1 MMTRTVT
8 SPPSCSTR
16 TRTQRQHHQQHQQQ
30 HDQAPPGFAEPPP
43 PTSASPV
50 LPPHQEHT
58 HANTHQVIYA
68 HDEPPPKRTKLHHSP
83 PQVSGQ
89 LPLRARDAQG
99 QSSVVARPHSLP
111 QRHIQTQLVTI
122 RSPRNG
128 DDSPGTSAGGCLSF
142 AKPDA
147 TTNSATRTSDSTLVR
162 PTRASLRH
170 PRSIQVDEGD
180 MPLVQRAPGGGEDVD
195 MQGVEATTKN
205 EVHLK
210 TPQGP
215 TATTPAG
222 GEKRS
227 LRSHD
232 GGTRPS
238 KSELAM
244 YFPNYE
250 QILSLEPAKQEFLCA
265 ETTVTLVDDL
275 AEPVTLDHEEL
286 KSSSLP
292 QNPLENLHNAEVV
305 DVGSFEGADGKD
317 LLDEDTFF
325 KAHRRLE
332 RQEKQLRNLEKERAQ
347 YEKTQLDHLL
357 GELQGH
363 DWLRVMGIN
372 GVTDSEKKL
381 YEPKRD
387 YFVGEVTALLEKFR
401 AWKEEEKRRRIEREQ
416 ALQAEEDEQSD
427 SQEENEN
434 EDEDEAEE
442 EEEEEDDD
450 DEEQNEGEDEDESG
464 IVEGSSERTSTT
476 AIGSLPDPD
485 DVDRL
490 AAHQLYQ
497 EVISAT
503 KNKKLKIRKSNQ
515 TSQPVKQSKTQPQQ
529 QPTGNKGLDSSKP
542 VATYIEPNPWPTGPF
557 LSFFS
562 KPHLR
567 EAALKKHKRGRT
579 RMAFGKPLPEIEEAS
594 FRLPD
599 EILTPEA
606 IRAAQR
612 RNRRMR
618 REDGKPGNR

>member
-1 MMTRTVT
+1 M
-8 SPPSCSTR
+8 
-16 TRTQRQHHQQHQQQ
+16 
-30 HDQAPPGFAEPPP
+30 
-43 PTSASPV
+43 
-50 LPPHQEHT
+50 
-58 HANTHQVIYA
+58 
-68 HDEPPPKRTKLHHSP
+68 
-83 PQVSGQ
+83 
-89 LPLRARDAQG
+89 
-99 QSSVVARPHSLP
+99 
-111 QRHIQTQLVTI
+111 
-122 RSPRNG
+122 
-128 DDSPGTSAGGCLSF
+128 
-142 AKPDA
+142 
-147 TTNSATRTSDSTLVR
+147 
-162 PTRASLRH
+162 
-170 PRSIQVDEGD
+170 
-180 MPLVQRAPGGGEDVD
+180 
-195 MQGVEATTKN
+195 
-205 EVHLK
+205 
-210 TPQGP
+210 
-215 TATTPAG
+215 
-222 GEKRS
+222 
-227 LRSHD
+227 
-232 GGTRPS
+232 
-238 KSELAM
+238 
-244 YFPNYE
+244 
-250 QILSLEPAKQEFLCA
+250 
-265 ETTVTLVDDL
+265 DDL
-275 AEPVTLDHEEL
+275 TEPVTLDHEGL
-286 KSSSLP
+286 GTSSLP

-305 DVGSFEGADGKD
+305 DIGSFEGADGKD
-317 LLDEDTFF
+317 PLDEDTFF

-427 SQEENEN
+427 SQEESEN
-434 EDEDEAEE
+434 EAEEAEE
-442 EEEEEDDD
+442 EEEEE
-450 DEEQNEGEDEDESG
+450 EENEEEDEIESG

-490 AAHQLYQ
+490 AARQLYQ

-503 KNKKLKIRKSNQ
+503 KNKKLKIQKSNQ
-515 TSQPVKQSKTQPQQ
+515 TSQPAKQSKTQPQQ
-529 QPTGNKGLDSSKP
+529 QQPTTTGNKGVDSSKP
-542 VATYIEPNPWPTGPF
+542 AAPYIEPNPWPPGPF

-567 EAALKKHKRGRT
+567 EAAVKKHKRGRT
-579 RMAFGKPLPEIEEAS
+579 RMAFGKPLPELEEAS